1 MRSLPVRV
9 RMYRDE
15 SPVSYFSRLCAA
27 NRVTEHAVW
36 RILREE
42 DPLLGLNIS
51 PFAARDALCEL
62 AALPPR
68 SFKENGHRYASTCG
82 HDPTLWVRACSYC
95 NGTSPGLMSLC
106 RRCSQ
111 GELVLVERAV
121 GPICVKHARWH
132 ANGLDVDVR
141 SFVEAREAQKR
152 LNGGL
157 HASSI
162 GYRSTIAAVARDA
175 MNGWW
180 HPARSSS
187 EQVGLAQE
195 ISRLPQLIEL
205 VLSLS
210 SRPLFDLFD
219 DGSVSNRELAELL
232 ISLGKAALH
241 GGSLEDVIQAA
252 VEAADGKRSAR
263 PAGVVSDEA
272 SQAVRRMKTIRSQ
285 LLRHM
290 NVRVDRWP
298 SYRGESGA
306 SRPIPYSPPPYR
318 TSIRLGR

>member
-15 SPVSYFSRLCAA
+15 SPTSYFSRLCSA
-27 NRVTEHAVW
+27 NRVTEHTVW
-36 RILREE
+36 RNFREE
-42 DPLLGLNIS
+42 DPLLGPNIS
-51 PFAARDALCEL
+51 AFAARDALCEL

-68 SFKENGHRYASTCG
+68 SFKDNGHRYASMCG
-82 HDPTLWVRACSYC
+82 HDPTQWIRSCSYC

-106 RRCSQ
+106 RRCTQ

-141 SFVEAREAQKR
+141 SFDLARNAQKR

-195 ISRLPQLIEL
+195 IGQLPQLIEL

-210 SRPLFDLFD
+210 STRMFDLID
-219 DGSVSNRELAELL
+219 NSSVSNRDLAELL
-232 ISLGKAALH
+232 ISLGNAALH
-241 GGSLEDVIQAA
+241 GDSLVEVLHAASQA
-252 VEAADGKRSAR
+252 VDGRRSGR
-263 PAGVVSDEA
+263 PTEESSDGVA
-272 SQAVRRMKTIRSQ
+272 QAVRRMKTIRSQ

-290 NVRVDRWP
+290 NVRTDKWP
-298 SYRGESGA
+298 TYRGESGA
-306 SRPIPYSPPPYR
+306 GRAIGFSPPAYR
-318 TSIRLGR
+318 ASIRTGR